1 MMDIPGAEPELL
13 MQAIAVPRQDRWRI
27 RQRLL
32 ELAIPA
38 VCSDD
43 GHLRV
48 EVKSSV
54 AALQIRSV
62 LRQFGSHR
70 SELVDWLEVCWH
82 QASPDRT
89 R

>member
-1 MMDIPGAEPELL
+1 MMDIPGVEPEPS

-48 EVKSSV
+48 EVKGSV

-62 LRQFGSHR
+62 LRQFGAHR
-70 SELVDWLEVCWH
+70 SELVDWLEACWH
-82 QASPDRT
+82 QVSPDRAA
-89 R
+89 

>member
-1 MMDIPGAEPELL
+1 MMDTPGAEPERF

-32 ELAIPA
+32 ELDIPA

-43 GHLRV
+43 GRLYV
-48 EVKSSV
+48 AVKSSV

-62 LRQFGSHR
+62 LRQFGSYR
-70 SELVDWLEVCWH
+70 SELVDWLETCWH
-82 QASPDRT
+82 QASPNRAI
-89 R
+89 